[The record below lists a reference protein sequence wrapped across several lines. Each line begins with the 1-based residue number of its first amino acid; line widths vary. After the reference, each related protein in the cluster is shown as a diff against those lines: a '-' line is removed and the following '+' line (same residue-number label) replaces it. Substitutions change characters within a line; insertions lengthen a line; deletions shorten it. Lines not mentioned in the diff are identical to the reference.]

1 MQHQVG
7 VLHAVRGDVEELQD
21 DRGSKRPAP
30 RTPTPAA
37 APTEPPS
44 SGRQKTKRRGGALS
58 DAMNDA
64 LLSEALRA
72 RAESVRVVAAA
83 APRLLASQDAEC
95 QRRLLER
102 QRAHDA
108 AHGR

>member
-1 MQHQVG
+1 
-7 VLHAVRGDVEELQD
+7 
-21 DRGSKRPAP
+21 
-30 RTPTPAA
+30 
-37 APTEPPS
+37 
-44 SGRQKTKRRGGALS
+44 
-58 DAMNDA
+58 MNDA